1 MLFYVKFTKSSINL
15 ASCSLKDSSYSI
27 PVYVVQV
34 DLIQSPNSNT
44 EYKIQVFLFKI
55 LFIF

>member
-1 MLFYVKFTKSSINL
+1 MLFYVKFTKSSINP

-34 DLIQSPNSNT
+34 DLIQSPNSNI

-55 LFIF
+55 LFLF

>member
-15 ASCSLKDSSYSI
+15 ASFSLKDSSYSI

-34 DLIQSPNSNT
+34 DLIQSNSNI